1 VPSTETEAINGN
13 YAVMHEEI
21 TNMVSG
27 LEVKVRKDEGKF
39 MKEFTDRLRIL
50 HTRYRELEKIN
61 IELSSMTK
69 LSNDIDAMMKE
80 RDALN
85 DECSKIDKEIRR
97 RQDEYMSLKKE
108 DDELQMEQ
116 AFLASQVGAAELN
129 HFKLENRHEELSEN
143 IKSLKVEIEA

>member
-1 VPSTETEAINGN
+1 
-13 YAVMHEEI
+13 MHDEI

-39 MKEFTDRLRIL
+39 MKEFTDRLRVL

-97 RQDEYMSLKKE
+97 RQDEFIGLKKE
-108 DDELQMEQ
+108 DEELQMEHD
-116 AFLASQVGAAELN
+116 FLASQVGAAELN
-129 HFKLENRHEELSEN
+129 
-143 IKSLKVEIEA
+143 